1 MLTDKDFKFGDTAD
15 LRIVMAEN
23 LKKRR
28 EAKGF
33 TQAQMAEIAH
43 VEVNTYQRYEYA
55 NLNVPM
61 SKIFRLSRALG
72 CTVDELLV
80 PPRPRGQRRSE
91 PAPRSL
97 GGRIRQRVMKILRR
111 PSRKGPLI

>member
-1 MLTDKDFKFGDTAD
+1 MLTGKDFKSGETAD

-28 EAKGF
+28 EVKGF
-33 TQAQMAEIAH
+33 TQAHMAEVAH

-61 SKIFRLSRALG
+61 SKIYRLSWALD

-80 PPRPRGQRRSE
+80 PPRPRGQRRPE
-91 PAPRSL
+91 PAPRTLS
-97 GGRIRQRVMKILRR
+97 GWIRQRVLKTLRR